1 MRKLS
6 LLWLVAI
13 VSVTLQ
19 VATGNAQPRSPLQTA
34 LRGGEDGEV
43 AEMVARGDSLMA
55 QYDYFHA
62 MQWYEKILRE
72 IGDRSQESGDF
83 QRVAMKLAEC
93 RYLRAD
99 YSGCIALL
107 EGLPEDSLTHDALR
121 ELFYGL
127 KLAERR
133 GEQMRWGERLLKRF
147 PMDSEVV
154 ADLALAYNLSDD
166 PVNALA
172 LTGRYEAVDSTNIL
186 VKRQTADAQF
196 FMKDYPAATQ
206 TYERL
211 AALGDTTFATHYSL
225 GMCYEQLDSMA
236 LACEHYGRA
245 VALND
250 SSKAWPL
257 YHLGAALVKVKRYS
271 EGIHVLLMALAKMQ
285 PDDSAMFNL
294 HWALADGYY
303 NNEEYYSA
311 IYDWKNCLK
320 YNPQSLASLYNIAQT
335 YEMIEEGG
343 KHAEDAY
350 IEFLDLAKYVDEP
363 TPALLE
369 WMAHARDFK
378 NVNERITKRDAE
390 LQERMNK
397 VIRLQQEEAR
407 SKP

>member
-1 MRKLS
+1 MTNKAS
-6 LLWLVAI
+6 LLLLMALACCVR
-13 VSVTLQ
+13 LC
-19 VATGNAQPRSPLQTA
+19 ATGGVHP
-34 LRGGEDGEV
+34 
-43 AEMVARGDSLMA
+43 AELRGDSLRA

-62 MQWYEKILRE
+62 MQCYEEALAAVGRNGQLTI
-72 IGDRSQESGDF
+72 DNSQLK
-83 QRVAMKLAEC
+83 MKLADC

-99 YSGCIALL
+99 YGGCVALL
-107 EGLPEDSLTHDALR
+107 EELPADSLTHDALR
-121 ELFYGL
+121 ELFYGY
-127 KLAERR
+127 KLTERR
-133 GEQMRWGERLLKRF
+133 GEQIRWGERLLKRF

-154 ADLALAYNLSDD
+154 ADMALAYNLNDD
-166 PVNALA
+166 PERALA

-196 FMKDYPAATQ
+196 FMKDYAKATE

-211 AALGDTTFATHYSL
+211 AALGDTTFNTHYSL
-225 GMCYEQLDSMA
+225 GMCYEQVDSIGLECM
-236 LACEHYGRA
+236 HYGRA

-250 SSKAWPL
+250 SAKAWPL
-257 YHLGAALVKVKRYS
+257 YHLGAAQVKAKQYK

-350 IEFLDLAKYVDEP
+350 IEFLDLAKYADNT
-363 TPALLE
+363 TPALEE
-369 WMAHARDFK
+369 WMSHARSFK

-390 LQERMNK
+390 LQERMNR
-397 VIRLQQEEAR
+397 VIRMQKER
-407 SKP
+407 SGEK